1 MQRPYRRMENKS
13 RINTYKH
20 ILQNIDYIPK
30 MNAEERLNL
39 KKMLA
44 QSQDYVD
51 HTEDIRRLKHSG
63 LLLDGMRDIEKLK
76 RANQELRQLSPD
88 QFTEMCKLAAPLLY
102 NLYTDLFHKLV
113 KDELNLVIMVKLIR
127 VLELIEQGQV
137 DQNEGS
143 VMVGKILKE
152 LYVDSAVRLGD
163 RLDKEREA
171 ENLTEPVEKPEPKN
185 ISWRKWKQG
194 IAN

>member
-1 MQRPYRRMENKS
+1 
-13 RINTYKH
+13 
-20 ILQNIDYIPK
+20 

-63 LLLDGMRDIEKLK
+63 LLLDSMREIEKLK
-76 RANQELRQLSPD
+76 RANAEMRENDPD
-88 QFTEMCKLAAPLLY
+88 QFTEMCKTVAPLMY
-102 NLYTDLFHKLV
+102 NLYMDLFHKLV
-113 KDELNLVIMVKLIR
+113 KDELNLVIMIKLIR
-127 VLELIEQGQV
+127 VLELIEQGKL

-163 RLDKEREA
+163 KLDKANELATPRQ
-171 ENLTEPVEKPEPKN
+171 PDKIEPKN
-185 ISWRKWKQG
+185 IRWNEWK
-194 IAN
+194 NCK

>member
-1 MQRPYRRMENKS
+1 MFILEANM
-13 RINTYKH
+13 NT
-20 ILQNIDYIPK
+20 
-30 MNAEERLNL
+30 EEKLNL

-44 QSQDYVD
+44 QNQDYVD
-51 HTEDIRRLKHSG
+51 HTEDIRKLKHSG

-76 RANQELRQLSPD
+76 RANQEIRQLNPD

-102 NLYTDLFHKLV
+102 NLYTDIFHKLV

-127 VLELIEQGQV
+127 ILELIEQERL

-163 RLDKEREA
+163 KLDKQHQD
-171 ENLTEPVEKPEPKN
+171 ENPTPEPKPEPRN
-185 ISWRKWKQG
+185 ISWGTWKESR
-194 IAN
+194 

>member
-1 MQRPYRRMENKS
+1 
-13 RINTYKH
+13 
-20 ILQNIDYIPK
+20 
-30 MNAEERLNL
+30 MNAEEKLNL

-113 KDELNLVIMVKLIR
+113 KDELNLAIMIKLIR

-163 RLDKEREA
+163 RLDKEREDT
-171 ENLTEPVEKPEPKN
+171 NPTNIQDRPEPKN
-185 ISWRKWKQG
+185 ISWGKWKQG
-194 IAN
+194 IV